1 MAATPVAELR
11 VDPRTAIVYEH
22 GWQSWSPAGA
32 YRVDVTTPRPARAR
46 WQTMAF
52 RPDRPA
58 PAGGAQGEGLLAVQP
73 APDAPVTVWS
83 APDPHREVP
92 SIRTRLVDGDRLL
105 VEADGEVAVT
115 DHDGDLD
122 AALRAHADG
131 LVAQLGLPAPPTLG
145 TGWCSWYGY
154 WDQVTEADVL
164 ANLAAT
170 DELDLPID
178 TVQLDDGY
186 QTDIGDWL
194 TRRTDR
200 FPTPLAAL
208 GDRIAATGRTAGI
221 WTAPFCVGADS
232 DLAAAH
238 PDWLVGD
245 AVASDHHWGQRIH
258 VLDVTHPEAAAHLA
272 EVMRTLTAWGF
283 SYHKID
289 FLYAGAMPGRRHQDC
304 SPLDAYAEGLR
315 IVRDA
320 IGPSSV
326 LLGCGAP
333 LLPSVGRV
341 DAMRTSP
348 DIDPRFEPPDGD
360 VSQPSQRGALLA
372 GRARTWQHGRFWA
385 NDPDCIL
392 VRDEVEDREGWAR
405 YLAAAGGLAVSG
417 DPLRSL
423 DGRGLELTRALLVP
437 PADEGGAWRP
447 DPDDPDAGRLVDE
460 DGAPIGEDVEVTP

>member
-1 MAATPVAELR
+1 VTWTTIAEVP
-11 VDPRTAIVYEH
+11 VDPDGTVYEH
-22 GWQSWSPAGA
+22 GWQSWSPAGVH
-32 YRVDVTTPRPARAR
+32 RVGATTPRPARPR

-58 PAGGAQGEGLLAVQP
+58 PEVGAQGEGLLALRP
-73 APDAPVTVWS
+73 SADAPVTVWS
-83 APDPHREVP
+83 SPDPHREVA
-92 SIRTRLVDGDRLL
+92 SVRGRLVAGRYV
-105 VEADGEVAVT
+105 VEADGEVRETA
-115 DHDGDLD
+115 HDGDLD
-122 AALRAHADG
+122 TVLRRHADEI
-131 LVAQLGLPAPPTLG
+131 VARLHLPPPSRLG

-154 WDQVTEADVL
+154 WMDVTEADVL
-164 ANLAAT
+164 DNLAAA
-170 DELDLPID
+170 DDLDLPID
-178 TVQLDDGY
+178 TIQLDDGY
-186 QTDIGDWL
+186 QTGIGDWR

-200 FPTPLAAL
+200 FPRPLTDLAA
-208 GDRIAATGRTAGI
+208 DIRATGRTAGI
-221 WTAPFCVGADS
+221 WTAPFCVGAHS
-232 DLAAAH
+232 DLARAH
-238 PDWLVGD
+238 PDWLVGGAEAAD
-245 AVASDHHWGQRIH
+245 EHWGQPIG
-258 VLDVTHPEAAAHLA
+258 VLDVTHPDAAEWLA
-272 EVMRTLTAWGF
+272 DTFRTLTSWGF

-289 FLYAGAMPGRRHQDC
+289 FLYAGAIAGRRHADC
-304 SPLDAYAEGLR
+304 TPLDAYGEGLR

-320 IGPSSV
+320 IGPDSV

-333 LLPSVGRV
+333 LLPSIGRV

-348 DIDPRFEPPDGD
+348 DIDPHLEPPEGD

-372 GRARTWQHGRFWA
+372 GRARSWQHGRFWV